1 MSILEFLY
9 NLVTYQCPGMEDVTY
24 AITFAAFLKSP
35 LGSSLASSV
44 LGSIFGSKRGKR
56 QQREAERLR
65 REAIESLPKS
75 PIQEIVD
82 FSQQSKDLAGQTLG
96 VGKDIADRNLQ
107 ASINYLQ
114 SIDPRSAGV
123 IPNILANQALQER
136 QLQTKFASDVLQSEA
151 PLVQAAQNIQDM
163 ETKLALQD
171 IGSADAAFQAGAQAR
186 DQAISNLMNIPG
198 QIATLYASAPDE
210 ESRERLIQPM
220 FGEEGG
226 YIKSMALGG
235 TLADIISKRESGVEQ
250 PTRED
255 IIQNMTLTG
264 MTGALDRAR
273 NLYGQ
278 RSIPGVPGVAGVLEM
293 GDSMVTDGVEEHSV
307 NEKAIV
313 DLEDGGV
320 EALVTG
326 QERVENAED
335 GVAVTNSEQERGMF
349 DAFAGVKDKKNP
361 TEEEMKMV
369 YAAVAKVYTQP
380 QFNPKA

>member
-44 LGSIFGSKRGKR
+44 LGSIFGSKRGKK

-163 ETKLALQD
+163 ETKLAMQD
-171 IGSADAAFQAGAQAR
+171 IASADAAFQAGAQAR

-273 NLYGQ
+273 T
-278 RSIPGVPGVAGVLEM
+278 GVPGVAGVLGM

>member
-1 MSILEFLY
+1 
-9 NLVTYQCPGMEDVTY
+9 MEDVTY

-44 LGSIFGSKRGKR
+44 LGSIFGNKRAKK

-96 VGKDIADRNLQ
+96 VGRDIADRNLQ

-123 IPNILANQALQER
+123 IPNILGNQALQER

-163 ETKLALQD
+163 ETQLALQD
-171 IGSADAAFQAGAQAR
+171 VGLADAAFQAGAQAR
-186 DQAISNLMNIPG
+186 DQAISNIVNIPG
-198 QIATLYASAPDE
+198 QIATLYASAPDK
-210 ESRERLIQPM
+210 ESRELLTQPM

-235 TLADIISKRESGVEQ
+235 TLADIISKRESGVEK

-273 NLYGQ
+273 T
-278 RSIPGVPGVAGVLEM
+278 GVPGVAGVLGM

-326 QERVENAED
+326 QERVENAKD

-349 DAFAGVKDKKNP
+349 DAFAAVKDKNNP
-361 TEEEMKMV
+361 TEEEMKML
-369 YAAVAKVYTQP
+369 YAAVAKVYSQP

>member
-44 LGSIFGSKRGKR
+44 LGSIFGSKRGKK

-210 ESRERLIQPM
+210 KSRKFLTEPM

-273 NLYGQ
+273 T
-278 RSIPGVPGVAGVLEM
+278 GVPGVAGVLGM

>member
-24 AITFAAFLKSP
+24 AVGPAFGAFLKSP
-35 LGSSLASSV
+35 LGASLASNV

-96 VGKDIADRNLQ
+96 VGRDIADRNLQ

-123 IPNILANQALQER
+123 IPNILGNQALQER

-163 ETKLALQD
+163 ETQLAMQD
-171 IGSADAAFQAGAQAR
+171 IGAADAAFQAGAEAR
-186 DQAISNLMNIPG
+186 DQAISNIINIPG
-198 QIATLYASAPDE
+198 QIATLYASAPDQA
-210 ESRERLIQPM
+210 SRELLTKPM
-220 FGEEGG
+220 FEEGG

-235 TLADIISKRESGVEQ
+235 TLADIINKRESGV
-250 PTRED
+250 
-255 IIQNMTLTG
+255 M
-264 MTGALDRAR
+264 
-273 NLYGQ
+273 
-278 RSIPGVPGVAGVLEM
+278 PGIAGVLGM

>member
-1 MSILEFLY
+1 MGLGL
-9 NLVTYQCPGMEDVTY
+9 G
-24 AITFAAFLKSP
+24 AFLKTP

-96 VGKDIADRNLQ
+96 VGRDIADRNLQ

-123 IPNILANQALQER
+123 IPNILGNQALQER

-171 IGSADAAFQAGAQAR
+171 IGLADAAFQAGAQAR
-186 DQAISNLMNIPG
+186 DQAISNIMNIPG
-198 QIATLYASAPDE
+198 QVATLFASTDDPTKLLE
-210 ESRERLIQPM
+210 PM
-220 FGEEGG
+220 KFEEGG

-250 PTRED
+250 LTRED

-273 NLYGQ
+273 T
-278 RSIPGVPGVAGVLEM
+278 GVPGVAGVLGM

>member
-1 MSILEFLY
+1 MGLGL
-9 NLVTYQCPGMEDVTY
+9 G
-24 AITFAAFLKSP
+24 AFLKTP
-35 LGSSLASSV
+35 LGSSLASNV

-96 VGKDIADRNLQ
+96 VGRDIADRNLQ

-123 IPNILANQALQER
+123 IPNILGNQALQER

-163 ETKLALQD
+163 ETQLALQD
-171 IGSADAAFQAGAQAR
+171 VGLADAAFQAGAQAR
-186 DQAISNLMNIPG
+186 DQALSNIVNIPG
-198 QIATLYASAPDE
+198 QIATLYASTEDPTE
-210 ESRERLIQPM
+210 LLKPM
-220 FGEEGG
+220 FGKEKKEGG

-235 TLADIISKRESGVEQ
+235 TLADIISKRESGV
-250 PTRED
+250 
-255 IIQNMTLTG
+255 M
-264 MTGALDRAR
+264 
-273 NLYGQ
+273 
-278 RSIPGVPGVAGVLEM
+278 PGIAGVLGM

-369 YAAVAKVYTQP
+369 YAAVAKVYSQP

>member
-1 MSILEFLY
+1 
-9 NLVTYQCPGMEDVTY
+9 
-24 AITFAAFLKSP
+24 
-35 LGSSLASSV
+35 
-44 LGSIFGSKRGKR
+44 
-56 QQREAERLR
+56 
-65 REAIESLPKS
+65 
-75 PIQEIVD
+75 
-82 FSQQSKDLAGQTLG
+82 
-96 VGKDIADRNLQ
+96 
-107 ASINYLQ
+107 
-114 SIDPRSAGV
+114 
-123 IPNILANQALQER
+123 
-136 QLQTKFASDVLQSEA
+136 
-151 PLVQAAQNIQDM
+151 M
-163 ETKLALQD
+163 ETKLAMQD
-171 IGSADAAFQAGAQAR
+171 IASADAAFQAGAQAR
-186 DQAISNLMNIPG
+186 DQAISNIMNIPG
-198 QIATLYASAPDE
+198 QIATLYASAPDK
-210 ESRERLIQPM
+210 ESRDFLTNPM
-220 FGEEGG
+220 FEEGG

-235 TLADIISKRESGVEQ
+235 TLADIINKRESGVEQ

-349 DAFAGVKDKKNP
+349 DAFAAVKDKKNP
-361 TEEEMKMV
+361 TEEEMKML
-369 YAAVAKVYTQP
+369 YAAVFKVYSKP
-380 QFNPKA
+380 QFNPEA